1 MMPSRRGFR
10 VALAAL
16 ALSALLWVP
25 QAAQAAVRAP
35 SAPAVAAGS
44 LWQQLAAAIEAQLG
58 PVLRLLG
65 WTGSGSSG
73 AAKRRPVTPG
83 ATTSGGTQSGTGSS
97 GDQNAGQDPNG

>member
-1 MMPSRRGFR
+1 MPSSRGFR

-16 ALSALLWVP
+16 ALSVLLWTP

-44 LWQQLAAAIEAQLG
+44 LWEHLASSIEAQLG

-65 WTGSGSSG
+65 WTGSSSHG
-73 AAKRRPVTPG
+73 AAHRRAITPG
-83 ATTSGGTQSGTGSS
+83 ATTSGGSQPGTGSS
-97 GDQNAGQDPNG
+97 GDQNGGQDPNG